1 MHAPIVEIDIPALQ
15 HNFAQ
20 VKQYAPKS
28 KVLAM
33 IKANAYGH
41 GAIACA
47 KNLPDADAF
56 GVARLDEAILLRQ
69 AGIQQP
75 LVLLGGVLYAN
86 ELDIIAEYDFDI
98 LVHQPDQIA
107 MLEAYKGAHK
117 FSVWLKLDTGLHR
130 LGFSAEQATDAY
142 LKLKNCKQVKQPFYV
157 MSHLSAP
164 EQEGS
169 PLTLQQLDKFQEL
182 TEHWPEEKSMAKSAG
197 IIAWPQT
204 HFDWVRPGI
213 MLYGISPFPG
223 KTGED
228 LNLKPVMTV
237 RSHLLRVDQRKAGD
251 PIGYGGTW
259 RCPEDMPVGVVAMGY
274 ADGYPG
280 NLREP
285 APILLN
291 DQICTVVGRVAMDL
305 LMVDL
310 RQKPDAKAGDEV
322 VLWGKGLP
330 VEKVAHAAQSVPYT
344 LTTAISFR
352 ASRILLTGS
361 QTQQQYA

>member
-1 MHAPIVEIDIPALQ
+1 MYSPVVEIDIPALQ
-15 HNFAQ
+15 HNFAV
-20 VKQYAPKS
+20 VKEYAPHS

-47 KNLPDADAF
+47 KNLPQADAF
-56 GVARLDEAILLRQ
+56 GVARLEEAILLRQ

-75 LVLLGGVLYAN
+75 LVLMGGVLRPS

-98 LVHQPDQIA
+98 LVHHPDQIE
-107 MLEAYKGAHK
+107 MLEQYQNKYA
-117 FSVWLKLDTGLHR
+117 FSVWLKIDTGLHR
-130 LGFSAEQATDAY
+130 LGFHPDQAADAY
-142 LKLKNCKQVKQPFYV
+142 CRLKNCSNVRQPFRV

-164 EQEGS
+164 EQADHAG
-169 PLTLQQLDKFQEL
+169 TQQQFQTFQEV
-182 TEHWPEEKSMAKSAG
+182 TKAWPEEKSLAKTAA
-197 IIAWPQT
+197 IISRPET

-213 MLYGISPFPG
+213 MLYGISPFAD
-223 KTGED
+223 KTGLD
-228 LNLKPVMTV
+228 LGLKPVMTV
-237 RSHLLRVDQRKAGD
+237 RSHLLRVDQRPAGD
-251 PIGYGGTW
+251 CLGYGGTW
-259 RCPEDMPVGVVAMGY
+259 ECPENMPVGVVAMGY

-280 NLREP
+280 NLREN
-285 APILLN
+285 APIWVGGE
-291 DQICTVVGRVAMDL
+291 ICQVVGRVAMDL

-330 VEKVAHAAQSVPYT
+330 VEKVASAAQSVPYT

-352 ASRILLTGS
+352 ASRILLTDS
-361 QTQQQYA
+361 QAQQQYA